1 MFFFGENSEHLK
13 AVVLLETLKEDLARS
28 TLFLSKEEVLIQK
41 TESLISFLTAAL
53 DHLKHEAPIVS
64 IREYQK
70 MRYELVEELQRIER
84 IKERSYFYKQQIVDL
99 NERIARQRLLISTL
113 KSKVLEFKRDR

>member
-1 MFFFGENSEHLK
+1 MFFFGENSDHLK
-13 AVVLLETLKEDLARS
+13 AVVVLETLKEDLARS
-28 TLFLSKEEVLIQK
+28 ALFLSKEEALIEK

-53 DHLKHEAPIVS
+53 DHLKHEALVVS
-64 IREYQK
+64 LREYQK

-84 IKERSYFYKQQIVDL
+84 IKERSYFYKQQINDL
-99 NERIARQRLLISTL
+99 NERIVRQRIIIENL

>member
-1 MFFFGENSEHLK
+1 
-13 AVVLLETLKEDLARS
+13 LKEDLARS

-41 TESLISFLTAAL
+41 TKSLISFLTAAL
-53 DHLKHEAPIVS
+53 DHLKHEAQIVS
-64 IREYQK
+64 MREYQK
-70 MRYELVEELQRIER
+70 MRYELVEELQRMER

-99 NERIARQRLLISTL
+99 TERIDRQRLLISTL